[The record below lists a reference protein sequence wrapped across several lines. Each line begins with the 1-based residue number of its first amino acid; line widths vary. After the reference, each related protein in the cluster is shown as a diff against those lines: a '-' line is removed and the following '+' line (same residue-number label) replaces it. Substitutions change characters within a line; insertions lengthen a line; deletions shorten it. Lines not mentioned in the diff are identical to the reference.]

1 MYCHVF
7 QLLKLIKRNNL
18 QFWIYNLD
26 NTSFDA
32 KLTGP
37 RFLDIPR
44 KPCLCEVESNGDSK
58 EEIQWHNE
66 IESSESDK
74 ELEKNLIE
82 FKPEIQDENCE
93 LPQSNSSLEIT
104 IPIVDLPISRD
115 GMTAQDFIVPSS
127 EEFEKAQKEDTE
139 L

>member
-1 MYCHVF
+1 M
-7 QLLKLIKRNNL
+7 
-18 QFWIYNLD
+18 
-26 NTSFDA
+26 
-32 KLTGP
+32 
-37 RFLDIPR
+37 
-44 KPCLCEVESNGDSK
+44 ESNGDSK

-139 L
+139 LKI